1 MEDGRM
7 HPQQDP
13 DRWAR
18 LTAVAGEALAA
29 AKVGED
35 AVAVDLVTGYLS
47 GSPEG
52 NEEIRELVLLLF
64 SECSDMVSALGS
76 GGATPVK
83 MQVFDEDGQE
93 VPIDDADPPVRTA
106 IRTLLAEVH
115 GDQEAAAEQIE
126 IALANGQP
134 QELATVVLQALRWT
148 VKLALEC
155 EVRDLSVAPWIETA
169 LDE

>member
-1 MEDGRM
+1 M

-18 LTAVAGEALAA
+18 LHAVAGEALAA
-29 AKVGED
+29 TKVGED

-52 NEEIRELVLLLF
+52 DEDIRELVLLLF
-64 SECSDMVSALGS
+64 SECSGMVSALGS

-83 MQVFDEDGQE
+83 MQVFDEAGQE

-106 IRTLLAEVH
+106 IRALLAEVH

-126 IALANGQP
+126 IALANGAP

-155 EVRDLSVAPWIETA
+155 QTRDLPVSEWITA
-169 LDE
+169 SLEE

>member
-1 MEDGRM
+1 MR
-7 HPQQDP
+7 PPQDP
-13 DRWAR
+13 DRWSR

-29 AKVGED
+29 ARAGED

-64 SECSDMVSALGS
+64 AESSSMVSALGS

-83 MQVFDEDGQE
+83 MQVFDEDGNE
-93 VPIDDADPPVRTA
+93 VQIDDADPPVRTA
-106 IRTLLAEVH
+106 IRALLAEVH
-115 GDQEAAAEQIE
+115 GDQDAAAEQIE

-148 VKLALEC
+148 LKLAIEC
-155 EVRDLSVAPWIETA
+155 ETRELPVAPWITA
-169 LDE
+169 SLDDQP

>member
-1 MEDGRM
+1 M
-7 HPQQDP
+7 HPQRDP
-13 DRWAR
+13 DRRAR
-18 LTAVAGEALAA
+18 LQAVAGEALAA

-64 SECSDMVSALGS
+64 SECSDMVSHLGS
-76 GGATPVK
+76 GGSTPVK

-126 IALANGQP
+126 IALANGRP

-148 VKLALEC
+148 VKLATEC
-155 EVRDLSVAPWIETA
+155 STRDLAVAGWIEAA
-169 LDE
+169 LEE

>member
-1 MEDGRM
+1 MR
-7 HPQQDP
+7 PPQDP

-29 AKVGED
+29 ARAGED

-64 SECSDMVSALGS
+64 AECSSMVSALGS

-83 MQVFDEDGQE
+83 MQVFDEEGNE
-93 VPIDDADPPVRTA
+93 VQIDDADPPVRTA
-106 IRTLLAEVH
+106 IRALLAEVH
-115 GDQEAAAEQIE
+115 GDQDAASEQIE

-148 VKLALEC
+148 LKLAIEC
-155 EVRDLSVAPWIETA
+155 ETRDLPIAPWITA
-169 LDE
+169 SLDDQP

>member
-1 MEDGRM
+1 M

-13 DRWAR
+13 DRWSR
-18 LTAVAGEALAA
+18 LQAVAGEALTA

-64 SECSDMVSALGS
+64 SECSEMVAALGS

-148 VKLALEC
+148 VKLAGEC
-155 EVRDLSVAPWIETA
+155 ESRDLPVTPWIATA

>member
-1 MEDGRM
+1 M

-13 DRWAR
+13 DRWSR
-18 LTAVAGEALAA
+18 LQAVAGEALTA

-64 SECSDMVSALGS
+64 SECSGMVAALGS

-148 VKLALEC
+148 VKLAVEC
-155 EVRDLSVAPWIETA
+155 GMRDLPVSPWIATA

>member
-1 MEDGRM
+1 M

-126 IALANGQP
+126 IALANGRP

-155 EVRDLSVAPWIETA
+155 EVRDLAVAPWIEAA

>member
-1 MEDGRM
+1 M
-7 HPQQDP
+7 HPHQDP
-13 DRWAR
+13 DRWSR
-18 LTAVAGEALAA
+18 LRAVAGEALTAT
-29 AKVGED
+29 KVGED

-52 NEEIRELVLLLF
+52 DEEIRELVLLLF
-64 SECSDMVSALGS
+64 SECSDMVAALGS

-126 IALANGQP
+126 IALANRQP

-155 EVRDLSVAPWIETA
+155 EVRDLPVAPWIATA

>member
-1 MEDGRM
+1 M

-13 DRWAR
+13 DRRAR
-18 LTAVAGEALAA
+18 LQAVAAEALAA

-64 SECSDMVSALGS
+64 SECSEMVATLGS

-148 VKLALEC
+148 VKLAAEC
-155 EVRDLSVAPWIETA
+155 QSRDLAVSPWIADA

>member
-1 MEDGRM
+1 M

-18 LTAVAGEALAA
+18 LTAVAGEALTA

-64 SECSDMVSALGS
+64 SECSDMVAALGS

-126 IALANGQP
+126 IALANGRP

-148 VKLALEC
+148 VRLALEC
-155 EVRDLSVAPWIETA
+155 EVRELAVAPWIEAA

>member
-1 MEDGRM
+1 M
-7 HPQQDP
+7 HPQRDP

-18 LTAVAGEALAA
+18 LQAVAGEALAA
-29 AKVGED
+29 TKVGED

-64 SECSDMVSALGS
+64 SECSGMVSVLGS

-115 GDQEAAAEQIE
+115 GDEEAASEQIE
-126 IALANGQP
+126 IALANGRP

-148 VKLALEC
+148 VKLAVEC
-155 EVRDLSVAPWIETA
+155 DQRELPVAPWIATA
-169 LDE
+169 LEE

>member
-1 MEDGRM
+1 M
-7 HPQQDP
+7 HPQDP

-18 LTAVAGEALAA
+18 LTAVAGDALVA
-29 AKVGED
+29 AKAGED

-83 MQVFDEDGQE
+83 MQVFDEEGQE

-115 GDQEAAAEQIE
+115 GDQQAAAEQIE
-126 IALANGQP
+126 IALANGRP

-155 EVRDLSVAPWIETA
+155 EVRDLAVAPWIEAA

>member
-1 MEDGRM
+1 M
-7 HPQQDP
+7 HPQHDP

-18 LTAVAGEALAA
+18 LTAVAGQALAA

-155 EVRDLSVAPWIETA
+155 EVRDLAVASWIEAA

>member
-1 MEDGRM
+1 MR
-7 HPQQDP
+7 PPQDP
-13 DRWAR
+13 DRWSR

-29 AKVGED
+29 ARAGED

-64 SECSDMVSALGS
+64 AECSSMVGELGS

-83 MQVFDEDGQE
+83 MQVFDEEGNE
-93 VPIDDADPPVRTA
+93 VQIDDADPPVRTA
-106 IRTLLAEVH
+106 IRALLAEVH
-115 GDQEAAAEQIE
+115 GDQEAASEQIE
-126 IALANGQP
+126 IALANGAP

-148 VKLALEC
+148 LKLAIEC
-155 EVRDLSVAPWIETA
+155 ETRDLPVAPWITA
-169 LDE
+169 SLDDQP

>member
-1 MEDGRM
+1 MTSQ
-7 HPQQDP
+7 HDP
-13 DRWAR
+13 DRWSR

-64 SECSDMVSALGS
+64 SECSAMVAALGS

-106 IRTLLAEVH
+106 IRALLAEVH

-126 IALANGQP
+126 IALTNGAP

-148 VKLALEC
+148 VKLAAEC
-155 EVRDLSVAPWIETA
+155 QTRDLDVPDWITTSLE
-169 LDE
+169 E

>member
-1 MEDGRM
+1 MR
-7 HPQQDP
+7 PQQDP
-13 DRWAR
+13 DRWSR

-29 AKVGED
+29 AKAGED

-64 SECSDMVSALGS
+64 AECSSMVGSLGS

-83 MQVFDEDGQE
+83 MQVFDEDGRE
-93 VPIDDADPPVRTA
+93 VQIDDADPPVRTA
-106 IRTLLAEVH
+106 IRALLAEVH
-115 GDQEAAAEQIE
+115 GDQEAASEQIE
-126 IALANGQP
+126 IALANGAP

-148 VKLALEC
+148 LKLAIEC
-155 EVRDLSVAPWIETA
+155 ETRDLPVAPWITDS
-169 LDE
+169 LDDQP

>member
-1 MEDGRM
+1 MR
-7 HPQQDP
+7 PPQDP
-13 DRWAR
+13 DRWSR

-29 AKVGED
+29 ARAGED

-64 SECSDMVSALGS
+64 AECSSMVSELGS

-83 MQVFDEDGQE
+83 MQVFDEEGNE
-93 VPIDDADPPVRTA
+93 VQIDDADPPVRTA
-106 IRTLLAEVH
+106 IRALLAEVH
-115 GDQEAAAEQIE
+115 GDEDAASEQIE

-148 VKLALEC
+148 LKLAIEC
-155 EVRDLSVAPWIETA
+155 ETRDLPVAPWITA
-169 LDE
+169 SLDDQP

>member
-1 MEDGRM
+1 MQ
-7 HPQQDP
+7 PQQDP
-13 DRWAR
+13 DRWSR

-29 AKVGED
+29 AKAGED

-64 SECSDMVSALGS
+64 AECSSMVGSLGS

-83 MQVFDEDGQE
+83 MQVFDEEGHE
-93 VPIDDADPPVRTA
+93 VQIDDADPPVRTA
-106 IRTLLAEVH
+106 IRALLAEVH
-115 GDQEAAAEQIE
+115 GDQDAASEQIE
-126 IALANGQP
+126 IALANGAP

-148 VKLALEC
+148 LKLAIEC
-155 EVRDLSVAPWIETA
+155 ETRDLPVAPWITDS
-169 LDE
+169 LDDQP

>member
-1 MEDGRM
+1 MR
-7 HPQQDP
+7 PQQDP
-13 DRWAR
+13 DRWSR

-29 AKVGED
+29 ARAGED

-64 SECSDMVSALGS
+64 AECSSMVGSLGS

-83 MQVFDEDGQE
+83 MQVFDEEGRE
-93 VPIDDADPPVRTA
+93 VQIDDADPPVRTA
-106 IRTLLAEVH
+106 IRALLAEVH
-115 GDQEAAAEQIE
+115 GDQEAASEQIE
-126 IALANGQP
+126 IALANGAP

-148 VKLALEC
+148 LKLAVEC
-155 EVRDLSVAPWIETA
+155 ETRDLPVAPWITDS
-169 LDE
+169 LDDQP

>member
-1 MEDGRM
+1 M

-13 DRWAR
+13 DRWSR
-18 LTAVAGEALAA
+18 LQAVAGEALTA

-64 SECSDMVSALGS
+64 SECSGMVAALGS

-148 VKLALEC
+148 VKLAVEC
-155 EVRDLSVAPWIETA
+155 GLRDLPVSPWIATA

>member
-1 MEDGRM
+1 M
-7 HPQQDP
+7 HPQHDP

-18 LTAVAGEALAA
+18 LTAVAGQALAA

-64 SECSDMVSALGS
+64 SECSDMVAALGS

-155 EVRDLSVAPWIETA
+155 EVRDLAVASWIEAA

>member
-1 MEDGRM
+1 M
-7 HPQQDP
+7 HPQDP
-13 DRWAR
+13 DRWSR
-18 LTAVAGEALAA
+18 LQAVAGEALTA

-64 SECSDMVSALGS
+64 SECSDMVAALGS

-148 VKLALEC
+148 VKLAVEC
-155 EVRDLSVAPWIETA
+155 GMRDLPVSPWIATA

>member
-1 MEDGRM
+1 M

>member
-1 MEDGRM
+1 M

-13 DRWAR
+13 DRRAR
-18 LTAVAGEALAA
+18 LQAVAAQALAA
-29 AKVGED
+29 AKAGED

-64 SECSDMVSALGS
+64 SECSEMVAALGS

-148 VKLALEC
+148 VKLAVEC
-155 EVRDLSVAPWIETA
+155 EVRALPVSPWIAAA

>member
-1 MEDGRM
+1 M

-64 SECSDMVSALGS
+64 SECSDMVAALGS

-126 IALANGQP
+126 IALANGRP

-148 VKLALEC
+148 VKLAAEC
-155 EVRDLSVAPWIETA
+155 EIRDLAVAPWIETA

>member
-1 MEDGRM
+1 M

-13 DRWAR
+13 DRWSR
-18 LTAVAGEALAA
+18 LQAVAGEALAA

-64 SECSDMVSALGS
+64 SECSAMVAALGS

-148 VKLALEC
+148 VKLAVEC
-155 EVRDLSVAPWIETA
+155 ELRDLPVAPWIATA

>member
-1 MEDGRM
+1 MR
-7 HPQQDP
+7 PPQDP
-13 DRWAR
+13 DRWSR

-29 AKVGED
+29 ARAGED

-64 SECSDMVSALGS
+64 AESSSMVSALGS

-83 MQVFDEDGQE
+83 MQVFDEEGNE
-93 VPIDDADPPVRTA
+93 VQIDDADPPVRTA
-106 IRTLLAEVH
+106 IRALLAEVH
-115 GDQEAAAEQIE
+115 GDQDAAAEQIE

-148 VKLALEC
+148 LKLAIEC
-155 EVRDLSVAPWIETA
+155 ETRELPVAPWITA
-169 LDE
+169 SLDDQP

>member
-1 MEDGRM
+1 M

-13 DRWAR
+13 DRRAR
-18 LTAVAGEALAA
+18 LQAVAAEALAA

-64 SECSDMVSALGS
+64 SECSEMVAALGS

-115 GDQEAAAEQIE
+115 GDEEAAAEQIE

-148 VKLALEC
+148 VKLAAEC
-155 EVRDLSVAPWIETA
+155 QARDLPVAPWIATA
-169 LDE
+169 LEE

>member
-1 MEDGRM
+1 M

-155 EVRDLSVAPWIETA
+155 EVRDLSVAPWIEAA

>member
-1 MEDGRM
+1 M
-7 HPQQDP
+7 
-13 DRWAR
+13 
-18 LTAVAGEALAA
+18 AGEALAA
-29 AKVGED
+29 ARAGED

-64 SECSDMVSALGS
+64 AESSSMVSALGS

-83 MQVFDEDGQE
+83 MQVFDEEGNE
-93 VPIDDADPPVRTA
+93 VQIDDADPPVRTA
-106 IRTLLAEVH
+106 IRALLAEVH
-115 GDQEAAAEQIE
+115 GDQDAASEQIE

-148 VKLALEC
+148 LKLAIEC
-155 EVRDLSVAPWIETA
+155 ETRDLPVAPWITA
-169 LDE
+169 SLDDQP

>member
-1 MEDGRM
+1 M
-7 HPQQDP
+7 HPHQDP
-13 DRWAR
+13 DRWSR
-18 LTAVAGEALAA
+18 LRAVAGEALTAT
-29 AKVGED
+29 KVGED

-52 NEEIRELVLLLF
+52 DEEIRELVLLLF
-64 SECSDMVSALGS
+64 SECSDMVAALGS

-126 IALANGQP
+126 IALANGRP

-155 EVRDLSVAPWIETA
+155 EVRDLPVAPWIATA

>member
-1 MEDGRM
+1 M

-13 DRWAR
+13 DRRAR
-18 LTAVAGEALAA
+18 LQAVAAEALGA

-64 SECSDMVSALGS
+64 SECSEMVAALGS

-148 VKLALEC
+148 VKLAVEC
-155 EVRDLSVAPWIETA
+155 EVRDLPVSAWIAAA
-169 LDE
+169 LEE